1 MSGHPLKASRPP
13 LPVLDLGLA
22 PYLPVQALQA
32 RLRSAV
38 ADGRLPGVLL
48 LLEHEPVITLGS
60 RAGMHDLRESGLL
73 AGNAGKGAAANADK
87 AAQASAIPVVTSE
100 RGGQATLHA
109 PGQLVSYPI
118 VPIPGRDLSDYVQGL
133 GRSQHPGARAVWHP
147 RRTPPRPAR
156 RLRRGRQGLLG
167 RASLPALGEQPRH
180 LAQRERRSVAL
191 RLHRLLRRTRAP
203 SDEHRAAHQRNSRHA
218 TGQGQVF
225 TGRKAGLWLGF
236 ASRRAHLPSTAWRLN
251 WGWKPEGRRSAAE
264 DMPTAGFEPA
274 TPGSG
279 GQCSIP

>member
-1 MSGHPLKASRPP
+1 MSGYPLKASRAP

-38 ADGRLPGVLL
+38 AEGRLPGVLL

-118 VPIPGRDLSDYVQGL
+118 VPIPGRDLSGYVRGL
-133 GRSQHPGARAVWHP
+133 EEANIQV
-147 RRTPPRPAR
+147 
-156 RLRRGRQGLLG
+156 
-167 RASLPALGEQPRH
+167 
-180 LAQRERRSVAL
+180 LAQFGIHGERRPGRPGVYVAGDKVSSVGLRCQRWVSSHGTSLNVSVDLAL
-191 RLHRLLRRTRAP
+191 FASIVSCGQPELHQTSMEQLI
-203 SDEHRAAHQRNSRHA
+203 HA
-218 TGQGQVF
+218 KVGMQLVKDKYLQAVKQVF
-225 TGRKAGLWLGF
+225 GWDLLPVGCITFDRVEAQLGLE
-236 ASRRAHLPSTAWRLN
+236 A
-251 WGWKPEGRRSAAE
+251 
-264 DMPTAGFEPA
+264 
-274 TPGSG
+274 
-279 GQCSIP
+279 